1 MMGGG
6 GEISDQPQHQAGAT
20 VKTLAKV
27 FDILDHL
34 GSVSQPQTV
43 SEIADST
50 QINVT
55 TAYRLLQTLTRRGYT
70 EQDPDTRC
78 YALGPRL
85 LELGSAYV
93 GNHGLVGV
101 ALPRLEELRD
111 KVGETIYL
119 AIYNDGDNVE
129 ICAAGGHQAVSAGFR
144 AGHRE
149 PANCTATG
157 KVLLAF
163 LPEKERNRFLHRG
176 SLIGRTA
183 NSITDKAALMEE
195 LALIRE
201 RRYALDAEELA
212 YGLCCVAVPVNGASG
227 RVSASISMAMPKARF
242 KAKSVAGWVKLLNET
257 AARVSGALGLSG
269 GR

>member
-1 MMGGG
+1 M
-6 GEISDQPQHQAGAT
+6 

-27 FDILDHL
+27 FDILEHL
-34 GSVSQPQTV
+34 GCAPRPLAV
-43 SEIADST
+43 SEIANST
-50 QINVT
+50 QINVS
-55 TAYRLLQTLTRRGYT
+55 TAHRLLQTLTRRGYT
-70 EQDPDTRC
+70 EQNPDTRC

-93 GNHGLVGV
+93 GNHGLVGA

-119 AIYNDGDNVE
+119 SIYNDGDNVE

-157 KVLLAF
+157 KLLLAF
-163 LPEKERNRFLHRG
+163 LPEKECNRFFERG
-176 SLIGRTA
+176 PLIGRTA
-183 NSITDKAALMEE
+183 NSITDKDALIEE
-195 LALIRE
+195 LARVRE

-212 YGLCCVAVPVNGASG
+212 HDLCCVAVPVSG
-227 RVSASISMAMPKARF
+227 PSARVSAGISIAMPKARF
-242 KAKSVAGWVKLLNET
+242 KAESVAGWVLLLNET
-257 AARVSGALGLSG
+257 ATRISGALGLSG